1 MSTDIHPVP
10 ESRFQAPRWHDLD
23 AVRAFALLS
32 GVALHGVMSFMS
44 PRVWIVG
51 DSHTSTG
58 ADVLFYVIHIFR
70 MTLFFVLAG
79 FFARAMMQK
88 KGVAGFVGNRLKRI
102 AVPLVVFWPV
112 VMAAIIAM
120 LIIAN
125 APAPG
130 APAAAP
136 PPAPALS
143 VATFPLTHL
152 WFLYFLLMLYA
163 GAVVIKLVTDLLHV
177 GGALGRLL
185 DAVVRGLTR
194 WDLITAVLAAP
205 VAIAFFCDKSWL
217 MWFGITTPD
226 TGLIPNVLSLAGF
239 ITAFVFGWWLN
250 RSPDLLDHIG
260 RRVWAYGFT
269 AACGTW
275 WCLAT
280 IGKTPVVTPAD
291 GHDHLLYAIIYPLTT
306 WSWAFALIGAARL
319 TLKRENPLIRRLADA
334 SYWIYIIHLPVLLV
348 FQWLVMK
355 LDIDPVWK
363 FSAVLFGTIGV
374 GLLSYQFMVR
384 YTFIGTIL
392 NGRKRKAKVAAYIE
406 EATA

>member
-1 MSTDIHPVP
+1 MSEEVRLPT
-10 ESRFQAPRWHDLD
+10 SRWHDLD
-23 AVRAFALLS
+23 AVRALALLS
-32 GVALHGVMSFMS
+32 GVLLHGVMSFMQ
-44 PRVWIVG
+44 PRVWIVA
-51 DSHTSTG
+51 DSHTNDW
-58 ADVLFYVIHIFR
+58 ADGLFYVIHIFR

-79 FFARAMMQK
+79 FFARLMMQK
-88 KGVAGFVGNRLKRI
+88 KGVAGFVGNRLKRV
-102 AVPLVVFWPV
+102 ALPLVAFWPLILTSIV
-112 VMAAIIAM
+112 VMVIV
-120 LIIAN
+120 AN

-130 APAAAP
+130 GAPVPP

-143 VATFPLTHL
+143 VATLPLTHL
-152 WFLYFLLMLYA
+152 WFLYFLLLLYA
-163 GAVVIKLVTDLLHV
+163 GAVVVKLLTDLLHI
-177 GGALGRLL
+177 GGVLGRML
-185 DAVVRGLTR
+185 DAVVVVLTR
-194 WDLITAVLAAP
+194 ADLITVVLAAP
-205 VAIAFFCDKSWL
+205 VALAFYGDTSWL
-217 MWFGITTPD
+217 MWFGIPTPD
-226 TGLIPNVLSLAGF
+226 TGLIPNAPALSGF

-392 NGRKRKAKVAAYIE
+392 NGRKRKARVTAYIE